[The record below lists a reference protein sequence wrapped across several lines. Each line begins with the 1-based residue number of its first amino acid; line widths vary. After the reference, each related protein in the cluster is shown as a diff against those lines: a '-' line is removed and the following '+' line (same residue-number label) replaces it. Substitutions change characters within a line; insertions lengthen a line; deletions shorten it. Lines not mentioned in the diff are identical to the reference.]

1 MAIAVLTLVGTG
13 IATEVSSRAF
23 RGDCAFPDAGDC
35 RGVVR
40 QVVGGGVGHMELGSL
55 DGDLTQ
61 EAGVFQVA
69 VGDGACRIGGGH
81 NGVLD
86 VEGKGLPP
94 EVGLTSVVKED
105 TAHPS
110 LGSIRGTIEGR
121 SLGDDLGKV
130 SWTVTQAGS
139 KVGKGVDV
147 GPKCS
152 GDADTVPLGLGQ
164 SQLQGTEESC

>member
-1 MAIAVLTLVGTG
+1 MLEAGGIISHGIGRSWDVGGDVAVAVLALVGTG
-13 IATEVSSRAF
+13 VATEVSSSAF
-23 RGDCAFPDAGDC
+23 RGDCAFQDAGDS

-55 DGDLTQ
+55 DGDLSQ

-81 NGVLD
+81 NGALD
-86 VEGKGLPP
+86 VRGEGLPP

-110 LGSIRGTIEGR
+110 FGSVRGTIEGR
-121 SLGDDLGKV
+121 SLGDDF
-130 SWTVTQAGS
+130 S
-139 KVGKGVDV
+139 
-147 GPKCS
+147 
-152 GDADTVPLGLGQ
+152 
-164 SQLQGTEESC
+164 